1 MAIDLSGTGVRVRL
15 VNPGPIDTEIWS
27 LPDNEDPIYDGPKVP
42 AEECAQGVLAA
53 IESEAFE
60 HYVPDLKAIV
70 EGKTAAIDQ
79 FITGSAELERA
90 AARTVHP

>member
-1 MAIDLSGTGVRVRL
+1 MSTG
-15 VNPGPIDTEIWS
+15 
-27 LPDNEDPIYDGPKVP
+27 
-42 AEECAQGVLAA
+42 A

-70 EGKTAAIDQ
+70 EGKTAAIDR